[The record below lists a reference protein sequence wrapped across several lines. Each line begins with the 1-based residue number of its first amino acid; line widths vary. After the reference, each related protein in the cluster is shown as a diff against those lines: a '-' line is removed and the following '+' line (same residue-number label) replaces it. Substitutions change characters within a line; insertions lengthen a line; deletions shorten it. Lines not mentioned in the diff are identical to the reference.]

1 MEPLDIFNNS
11 FIAEGFR
18 VYKEEQTTKKYHKH
32 SVFANVIKQ
41 LVIIYGAENIINLY
55 ENNNELEFTKALVQ
69 YGFCY
74 ESLQKWLGALEA
86 FYRDNK
92 MPNYFFEL
100 IQEGLIDMYVY
111 RVKKTKNFG
120 DKEEFEKLLYIDNSP
135 YLIIRLYN
143 LLHNKNIKSINAY
156 WESRLFELENPIEF
170 IEPIKLLEPKLY
182 ENYGLTIDEV
192 KKMSKNQ
199 IEQINKKITEAQ
211 SSSSDTGGGRTKT
224 AESGKK
230 LVLAAN

>member
-11 FIAEGFR
+11 FITEGFK
-18 VYKEEQTTKKYHKH
+18 VYQEEQTIKKYHKH
-32 SVFANVIKQ
+32 SVFSNVIKQ
-41 LVIIYGAENIINLY
+41 LVIIYGKNIIDLY
-55 ENNNELEFTKALVQ
+55 LNNNELEFTKVLEQ
-69 YGFCY
+69 YGFCH

-111 RVKKTKNFG
+111 RVKKTNNFS

-135 YLIIRLYN
+135 NLIIRLYN
-143 LLHNKNIKSINAY
+143 LLHNKNIRSINIY
-156 WESRLFELENPIEF
+156 WESRLFEIENPIEF

-192 KKMSKNQ
+192 KQMSKKQ
-199 IEQINKKITEAQ
+199 IQQINKKIIESQ

-224 AESGKK
+224 AENGKK